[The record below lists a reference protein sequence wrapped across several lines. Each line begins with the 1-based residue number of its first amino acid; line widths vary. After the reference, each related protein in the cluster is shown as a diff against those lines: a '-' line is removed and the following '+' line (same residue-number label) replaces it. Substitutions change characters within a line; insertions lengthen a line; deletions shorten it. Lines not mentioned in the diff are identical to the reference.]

1 MDTERLHDTGRE
13 RDDVVDPGS
22 ATRNVIWAGR
32 IVSAAVVAGLI
43 GGAWQGYAGAIWCAL
58 GLGIL
63 LASIPD
69 PQRSARRDRGQ
80 PRADRTPRAA

>member
-1 MDTERLHDTGRE
+1 MHTERFHDTDRE
-13 RDDVVDPGS
+13 RDSIDPGS
-22 ATRNVIWAGR
+22 TTRNVIWVGR

-43 GGAWQGYAGAIWCAL
+43 GGAWQGDAGSVWCAL

-69 PQRSARRDRGQ
+69 PQRAARRNRASA
-80 PRADRTPRAA
+80 PADRTPRAA